1 MEDPRVDCGFQPQ
14 HGINKVQEEGRE
26 WKTSLGPVFP
36 FKTLKQVTGANVGE
50 LKCLRGVE
58 EDVLN
63 QIIIHNCKWKIL
75 TLITKSAR
83 EILKPV
89 QDVIQASVGR
99 IERFDIA
106 QWAVICEK

>member
-1 MEDPRVDCGFQPQ
+1 MKDPRADCGFQP
-14 HGINKVQEEGRE
+14 HPGINKVQDEGRE
-26 WKTSLGPVFP
+26 WKTSLGPTFP
-36 FKTLKQVTGANVGE
+36 FKSLKQVTGATVGE
-50 LKCLRGVE
+50 LTCLHGVE
-58 EDVLN
+58 EEVLN
-63 QIIIHNCKWKIL
+63 QIKIHDCKWKIL

-106 QWAVICEK
+106 QWAVISEK

>member
-1 MEDPRVDCGFQPQ
+1 MFTWGGRRRVKP
-14 HGINKVQEEGRE
+14 HNN
-26 WKTSLGPVFP
+26 S
-36 FKTLKQVTGANVGE
+36 N
-50 LKCLRGVE
+50 
-58 EDVLN
+58 
-63 QIIIHNCKWKIL
+63 NCKWKIL